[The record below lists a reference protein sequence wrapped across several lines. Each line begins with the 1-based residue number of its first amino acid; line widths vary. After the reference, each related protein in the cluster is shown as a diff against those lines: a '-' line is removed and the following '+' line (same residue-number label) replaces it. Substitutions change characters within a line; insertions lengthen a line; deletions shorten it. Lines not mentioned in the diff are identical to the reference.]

1 MKKILVI
8 SKTVSSYHSPIFK
21 KIGKNNYLHALYYR
35 NDQFIN
41 WYNPEYKTVIKKNK
55 KLFIGYKFTFINSS
69 NSILKLIEFTYKLIN
84 TLLKYNIKNILIF
97 GYDHPTCWIAIITGK
112 ILNRNILWRGEAILK
127 KENFIK
133 KIIKKIYL
141 KTFFSMCDYLFYSC
155 DNNRKLISKYS
166 ASKLW
171 PYPCSVDNLFFRKK
185 FFYLKKK
192 KNDLI
197 QKYKLSNSSFKIVAV
212 SRLTKRKNLAY
223 LLKEIYLSKIKNIE
237 ILIVGN
243 GPEYEKLIKLA
254 KKLNLSVKFFGYQ
267 EHEEVCRILS
277 IANLYCLVS
286 NFDASPKSLNE
297 ALNFKLPII
306 IRDTIGTAGDL
317 IIDNFNG
324 VILKKKDK
332 LNLVL
337 KDLIKD
343 KKKQKLFSK
352 NSYKTLD
359 SFFNHDVCKNNIIKK
374 CL

>member
-1 MKKILVI
+1 M
-8 SKTVSSYHSPIFK
+8 
-21 KIGKNNYLHALYYR
+21 
-35 NDQFIN
+35 
-41 WYNPEYKTVIKKNK
+41 
-55 KLFIGYKFTFINSS
+55 
-69 NSILKLIEFTYKLIN
+69 
-84 TLLKYNIKNILIF
+84 
-97 GYDHPTCWIAIITGK
+97 
-112 ILNRNILWRGEAILK
+112 
-127 KENFIK
+127 
-133 KIIKKIYL
+133 
-141 KTFFSMCDYLFYSC
+141 
-155 DNNRKLISKYS
+155 
-166 ASKLW
+166 
-171 PYPCSVDNLFFRKK
+171 
-185 FFYLKKK
+185 
-192 KNDLI
+192 
-197 QKYKLSNSSFKIVAV
+197 
-212 SRLTKRKNLAY
+212 
-223 LLKEIYLSKIKNIE
+223 SKIKNIE